1 MTDESRVARTS
12 HPRIDGIR
20 THVRDVGSGPVV
32 LLVNGLGAHT
42 RMWTNLEERL
52 VGHRVVA
59 FDAPGTGESQT
70 PPTPL
75 TIPALARFA
84 VRVLDHVGVERADV
98 LGYSMGGVVA
108 QQLAVQSPQR
118 VRRLVLV
125 ATSVGLGTVPGRLR
139 VMLNLATPL
148 RYRSPWVYRRTI
160 AGLVGGRART
170 DPGWVEEHGEIR
182 LSQAPTTRGYL
193 SQLAG
198 MTWTTLPWL
207 GGVEHPAL
215 VVVGDDDPLIPV
227 ANALLLTNRL
237 PHARGVVVAGEGH
250 LMLMDERS
258 AAFSPIEEFLGAE
271 RHDQTE
277 VWQRGFVAD
286 DAQLEA
292 AIRATRGQAQPWGVT
307 GALLRAVFRPRIDA
321 TGTPPAGT

>member
-1 MTDESRVARTS
+1 LTDEPRRARVTF
-12 HPRIDGIR
+12 PRIRGVR
-20 THVRDVGSGPVV
+20 THVRDVGEGPAV
-32 LLVNGLGAHT
+32 LLINGLGAHT
-42 RMWTNLEERL
+42 RMWHNLEERL

-75 TIPALARFA
+75 TIPVLARFA
-84 VRVLDHVGVERADV
+84 TDVLDHVGVGRADV

-108 QQLAVQSPQR
+108 QQLAIQSPER

-125 ATSVGLGTVPGRLR
+125 ATSVGLGTVPGNLR
-139 VMLNLATPL
+139 VMLSIATPL
-148 RYRSPWVYRRTI
+148 RYKSPWVYRRTI

-170 DPGWVEEHGEIR
+170 DPRWVEEHGEIR
-182 LSQAPTTRGYL
+182 LSRAPTMRGYV

-198 MTWTTLPWL
+198 MTWSTLPWL
-207 GGVEHPAL
+207 GRVEHPAL

-237 PHARGVVVAGEGH
+237 RHARGVVVEGEGH
-250 LMLMDERS
+250 LMLMDEDS
-258 AAFSPIEEFLGAE
+258 AAFEPITEFLGAA
-271 RHDQTE
+271 RHEDASA
-277 VWQRGFVAD
+277 WRRGFVAD

-292 AIRATRGQAQPWGVT
+292 AIRATRGQAQPWGVS
-307 GALLRAVFRPRIDA
+307 GAFLRAVFRSRADA
-321 TGTPPAGT
+321 TGRTQSG